1 MATNLEPQETQE
13 YCIFRAHYDRLYH
26 TIQDPLTLATRLF
39 ASNIITSAVREQMSA
54 MGRSR
59 LDNNGALLT
68 AVGTQIQTNPNTLY
82 LFLSALDEDPPM
94 QSLAENIRG
103 KKCCVIPILC
113 LHLSFSLY
121 SLSQEPGGG
130 TCNKNTSL
138 RAAC

>member
-13 YCIFRAHYDRLYH
+13 YCIFRAHYDRLYDS
-26 TIQDPLTLATRLF
+26 IQDPLSLATRLF
-39 ASNIITSAVREQMSA
+39 ASNIITSAVREQMST

-68 AVGTQIQTNPNTLY
+68 AVGTQIRTNPSTLY

-94 QSLAENIRG
+94 QSLAEDIRG

-113 LHLSFSLY
+113 LHLSFNL
-121 SLSQEPGGG
+121 
-130 TCNKNTSL
+130 
-138 RAAC
+138 

>member
-1 MATNLEPQETQE
+1 MATSLEPRDQETQE

-39 ASNIITSAVREQMSA
+39 ASTIITSAVREQMSA

-121 SLSQEPGGG
+121 IP
-130 TCNKNTSL
+130 
-138 RAAC
+138 